1 MVPLYCG
8 TLRRPA
14 FAHFGGCG
22 FTSHKIGP
30 GQHGWYRSE
39 HLGNS
44 SPSCGPVAGDQMA
57 LRLLPDDLLHRT
69 HTQTDSKRSL
79 ALWTHL
85 RGTVRRT
92 LTYTSTHSLC
102 THARTRTKRAKQ
114 HYHMHTKWSTP
125 LEFLFF
131 PPFMQLPPCQSTMI
145 KMIARNRS
153 TGHALT
159 ASWVGPFISLVA
171 ITHPEPLKQLLKGT
185 EGRRLLTIA
194 CGDCPCIVLLEA
206 VRIQTSVAHHT
217 QCVPRPHK
225 NCTCT

>member
-1 MVPLYCG
+1 MAPAWYHCG

-14 FAHFGGCG
+14 FAHCGGCG
-22 FTSHKIGP
+22 FMSHKIGP

-85 RGTVRRT
+85 RGTVRRN

-114 HYHMHTKWSTP
+114 HYHMHTKVVHAP
-125 LEFLFF
+125 RVFIF
-131 PPFMQLPPCQSTMI
+131 PSLYAATSLSVHHDQDDRTEPFDRP
-145 KMIARNRS
+145 
-153 TGHALT
+153 
-159 ASWVGPFISLVA
+159 
-171 ITHPEPLKQLLKGT
+171 
-185 EGRRLLTIA
+185 RLD
-194 CGDCPCIVLLEA
+194 GVLGWP
-206 VRIQTSVAHHT
+206 VH
-217 QCVPRPHK
+217 
-225 NCTCT
+225 